1 MCTPQVSVLGNSHY
15 ILSPNYK
22 LSFLPSLLL
31 TNEDV
36 SSLELKDNLSRSAPD
51 THLSCLLRKLNP
63 LSHFN
68 DFYSLTL
75 KYTDHSFT
83 LKTKGNTSS
92 TSSSPS
98 YNSGVKC
105 ECLCIV
111 LIHTLPP
118 LSHPRSLLHTSIS
131 PTLHTKY
138 ALTQTTTDRFML
150 HFIDTPGSLSFLNGS
165 AGKESA

>member
-15 ILSPNYK
+15 ILSPNCK

-63 LSHFN
+63 FSHFT
-68 DFYSLTL
+68 DFCSLTF

-98 YNSGVKC
+98 YNSEVKC
-105 ECLCIV
+105 ECLHII
-111 LIHTLPP
+111 LIHASPFSSP
-118 LSHPRSLLHTSIS
+118 FS
-131 PTLHTKY
+131 PT
-138 ALTQTTTDRFML
+138 
-150 HFIDTPGSLSFLNGS
+150 HFNISNTPHKICSYPNHH
-165 AGKESA
+165 